1 MSKLIDGRMVEIDAI
16 LIHHSQEQDG
26 NVLMIVYTENLL
38 SRKNEM
44 KNTFLHSGFYMLH

>member
-1 MSKLIDGRMVEIDAI
+1 MSKLIDGRMMEIDTR